1 MPVKVVQFAQPHHD
15 AVDEDFRAAFPGVD
29 FVKVDSVTALARELP
44 GAAVLTMTNPWYDA
58 QVAALV
64 AERGSALR
72 WIQFATV
79 GIDAAVEAGL
89 PGNVAITNVRGVRTG
104 ILSAHAIALMLAVM
118 RGLNQYKRFRARH
131 EWAREDMFPY
141 VVPPEEGTLVLC
153 GMGAIGRDIARK
165 ARTFDMKIIG
175 VSRAGQAGGDFDEVV
190 PRERLNEVLP
200 RADVLMLALPYDSA
214 THHMIGAE
222 QFALMKKSAVLVNI
236 ARGGIVD
243 EAAMIAALQGGKIL
257 GAGLDVYEVEPLPP
271 ESPLW
276 DLENVVMEPHLAGQG
291 GDAQRRRLREL
302 FEDNMRRFL
311 AGERLR
317 NRVGP
322 DGDQIS
328 D

>member
-1 MPVKVVQFAQPHHD
+1 M
-15 AVDEDFRAAFPGVD
+15 
-29 FVKVDSVTALARELP
+29 ARE
-44 GAAVLTMTNPWYDA
+44 
-58 QVAALV
+58 
-64 AERGSALR
+64 E
-72 WIQFATV
+72 
-79 GIDAAVEAGL
+79 
-89 PGNVAITNVRGVRTG
+89 
-104 ILSAHAIALMLAVM
+104 
-118 RGLNQYKRFRARH
+118 
-131 EWAREDMFPY
+131 MFPY

-175 VSRAGQAGGDFDEVV
+175 VSRAGQAGGDFDDVV